1 MDLVYLTNKISPT
14 FWGIVVG
21 SLFTIIGVILTNASN
36 IKRLRIQQD
45 HERAMKTHEQDL
57 AMRKEVYLAAMEAIA
72 AGKGAIGTFGDLN
85 ISQQQLMESYN
96 SKSPAIAKVSIIG
109 RDETIKAIVEFNQ
122 SLIAAFMR
130 LGSMRSKMEILQQR
144 LGGVAEQTEQAKQ
157 ERDRLATQLKT
168 IEITEQPESR
178 PWQITQKL
186 MEQENLRIT
195 ELEEVHGQIENELY
209 PLLMTLVEKSV
220 AEIATLD
227 VQSVNVIRL
236 IREELELPF
245 DDAQYLEVIRSS
257 HENLKNS
264 LQVFQDEWRTESDEP
279 GAQADIL

>member
-1 MDLVYLTNKISPT
+1 M
-14 FWGIVVG
+14 
-21 SLFTIIGVILTNASN
+21 
-36 IKRLRIQQD
+36 
-45 HERAMKTHEQDL
+45 
-57 AMRKEVYLAAMEAIA
+57 
-72 AGKGAIGTFGDLN
+72 N

-130 LGSMRSKMEILQQR
+130 LGSMRSKMEILQLR
-144 LGGVAEQTEQAKQ
+144 LVGVVEQIEQAKQ
-157 ERDRLATQLKT
+157 ERYRLATQLKT
-168 IEITEQPESR
+168 IEITEEPDSR

-186 MEQENLRIT
+186 LEQENRRIT
-195 ELEEVHGQIENELY
+195 ELDEQHGQIENELY
-209 PLLMTLVEKSV
+209 PLLMVLVEKSV
-220 AEIATLD
+220 SEIAALD
-227 VQSVNVIRL
+227 GKSVNVIRL

-264 LQVFQDEWRTESDEP
+264 LQAFQDDWSEGEEP
-279 GAQADIL
+279 GAQAGTP

>member
-45 HERAMKTHEQDL
+45 YDRAMKTREQDL

-72 AGKGAIGTFGDLN
+72 AGMGAIGTFGDMN

-130 LGSMRSKMEILQQR
+130 LGSMRSKMEILQLR
-144 LGGVAEQTEQAKQ
+144 LAGVVEQIEQAKQ
-157 ERDRLATQLKT
+157 ERYRLATQLKT
-168 IEITEQPESR
+168 IEITEEPDSR

-186 MEQENLRIT
+186 LEQENRRIT
-195 ELEEVHGQIENELY
+195 ELDEQHGQIENELY
-209 PLLMTLVEKSV
+209 PLLMVLVEKSV
-220 AEIATLD
+220 SEIAALD
-227 VQSVNVIRL
+227 GKSVNVIRL

-264 LQVFQDEWRTESDEP
+264 LQAFQDDWSEGEEP
-279 GAQADIL
+279 GAQAGTP